1 MQNMIQIIMPIAN
14 TPLPEN
20 YAALQAFAATL
31 QQNYALLEHK
41 YAELETGNEVLR
53 TEVHHKALH
62 IEKLKAQLAVLRRAR
77 FGQSSEK
84 LDRQI
89 VQVELLLGELEASAA
104 ESKAPSQQTSLPRT
118 TGATCKRTASRRG
131 TLPLDLPRERVEHVA
146 ACECPACGGKRLTC
160 IGKDEREVIEYVPS
174 YFKVIVHS
182 RPKMSCRDCEKITQP
197 PMPSMP
203 IVRGM
208 AGPGLLAHI
217 MVARFDDHLP
227 YYRQSEIYA
236 RDGIEL
242 DRSMLAEWMGHMSCL
257 LEPLTEAIGRHVR
270 EGQTIHADDTTL
282 PVLEPGHG
290 KTRTG
295 RLWVALRDER
305 TWGSTAPP
313 AVYYRYA
320 PDRTR
325 EQAEAL
331 LEGCTGYLHA
341 DAYSGYKRLY
351 NPDPITG
358 LPQLLEV
365 ACWAHARRYIF
376 DEHKRIATPA
386 TEELLIHIGELFAIE
401 ATIKGLTPLERKNV
415 RLEHA
420 VPKLVLL
427 KGQYETVL
435 RKISAKSEF
444 AKALR
449 YALSR
454 WSSFTRYT
462 TDGRLEI
469 CNNAVERQ
477 IRPVAVGRKNW
488 MFAGS
493 DDGGK
498 RAASAFTLIE
508 TAKINGLNP
517 EVYLRDIIG
526 RVADH
531 PINRIGDLLPW
542 NMKGTA

>member
-1 MQNMIQIIMPIAN
+1 MQNMIQIIMSIA
-14 TPLPEN
+14 TSPLPEN
-20 YAALQAFAATL
+20 YAALQAFAALL
-31 QQNYALLEHK
+31 QQNYASLEHK
-41 YAELETGNEVLR
+41 NAELETGNEVLR
-53 TEVHHKALH
+53 SEVHHKTLH
-62 IEKLKAQLAVLRRAR
+62 VEKLKAQLAVLRRAR

-89 VQVELLLGELEASAA
+89 VQAELLLGELEASVA
-104 ESKAPSQQTSLPRT
+104 EKKAPAQETSSPR
-118 TGATCKRTASRRG
+118 ASSSPRKRSPLRRG
-131 TLPLDLPRERVEHVA
+131 TLPLDLPREKVEHVA

-160 IGKDEREVIEYVPS
+160 IGTDEREVIEYVPS

-203 IVRGM
+203 IVRGI
-208 AGPGLLAHI
+208 AGPGLLAHV

-236 RDGIEL
+236 RDGVQL

-282 PVLEPGHG
+282 PILDPGHG

-295 RLWVALRDER
+295 RLWVALRDES

-320 PDRTR
+320 PDRKR
-325 EQAEAL
+325 EQAETL

-358 LPQLLEV
+358 LPRLLEV

-376 DEHKRIATPA
+376 DEHKRTATPA
-386 TEELLIHIGELFAIE
+386 TEELLVRIGELFAIE
-401 ATIKGLTPLERKNV
+401 TAIKGQTPIERQKV

-420 VPKLVLL
+420 VPKLILL
-427 KGQYETVL
+427 KEQYEKVL
-435 RKISAKSEF
+435 SKISAKSDF
-444 AKALR
+444 ATALR

-454 WSSFTRYT
+454 WPSFTRYT

-469 CNNAVERQ
+469 CNNAVERK

-493 DDGGK
+493 DDGGQ
-498 RAASAFTLIE
+498 RVASAFTLIE
-508 TAKINGLNP
+508 TAKMNGLNP
-517 EVYLRDIIG
+517 EAYLRDVIG
-526 RVADH
+526 RIADH
-531 PINRIGDLLPW
+531 PISRIGELLPW
-542 NMKGTA
+542 NMKAAI